1 MTMTMQC
8 STRQSNDVT
17 ILDLKGRL
25 SLGEEVAFGPGSGL
39 ILSETVRDLAKKGRK
54 NILLNLAAVTYVD
67 SSGVGQL
74 VGALTSAGRQGVS
87 LKLLSPTKPV
97 FELLKMNKLDTV
109 FHISEDEA
117 TAVASFA
124 KAEAAEG

>member
-1 MTMTMQC
+1 MTMQC

-54 NILLNLAAVTYVD
+54 NILLNLAGVTYVD

-87 LKLLSPTKPV
+87 LKLLNPTKPV

-124 KAEAAEG
+124 KAAAAEG